1 MKVCGL
7 TGGVGM
13 GKTTTARLLGE
24 RGIGTVDTDQI
35 ARDLVQPGQPALVEI
50 QSTFGTAILDASG
63 RLRREELARIVFA
76 DVLARQALE
85 NILHPR
91 IRSHW
96 QAQIETWRS
105 ESRARAVVII
115 PLLFET
121 KAESFF
127 DVIICAACRP
137 DTQRERLAARGWSAS
152 QIEQRMAA
160 QMSVEQKIARSDY
173 VLWTEGGME
182 SLGRQVDLMLARI

>member
-24 RGIGTVDTDQI
+24 RGVVTIDTDQI
-35 ARDLVQPGQPALVEI
+35 ARDLVQPGQPALLEI
-50 QSTFGTAILDASG
+50 QNTFGPAILDASG
-63 RLRREELARIVFA
+63 RLRREELARVVFA
-76 DVLARQALE
+76 DVQARQALE

-96 QAQIETWRS
+96 QVQIETWRS
-105 ESRARAVVII
+105 EGRARALVVI

-121 KAESFF
+121 KAESYF
-127 DVIICAACRP
+127 DKIICAACRSE
-137 DTQRERLAARGWSAS
+137 TQRERLTARRWSAS
-152 QIEQRMAA
+152 HIEQRMVA
-160 QMSVEQKIARSDY
+160 QMSIEEKITRSDY
-173 VLWTEGGME
+173 IVWTEGGME
-182 SLGRQVDLMLARI
+182 SLGRQVDLVLARI